1 MAARPREFDGLRD
14 MARAQVVP
22 GLVLLLL
29 MLLLLPPLCCSLCC
43 CRWLLGVLRHGR
55 RWEASI
61 GRHGCWWHLRLH
73 AAQAMTIQFA
83 GVM

>member
-1 MAARPREFDGLRD
+1 MAARRSEFDGLRD
-14 MARAQVVP
+14 VGAQLAP
-22 GLVLLLL
+22 GLGLLVL
-29 MLLLLPPLCCSLCC
+29 MLLLLLLLHPLCC

-73 AAQAMTIQFA
+73 EAQTRTIQFA